1 MAVMF
6 EIKSARAMWVKR
18 SLPSLDTPSNAYLL
32 LAEGY
37 YMKNPVVGL
46 ADRWPNH
53 FRLRLNTVSII
64 ANMSFTM
71 FSYIHFF
78 ISMI

>member
-1 MAVMF
+1 ML
-6 EIKSARAMWVKR
+6 VKPL
-18 SLPSLDTPSNAYLL
+18 SPSLDTPLNAYLL

-46 ADRWPNH
+46 ADRWLTH
-53 FRLRLNTVSII
+53 FRLRVNTVSVI
-64 ANMSFTM
+64 AYMPFTM

-78 ISMI
+78 ILMI